1 MHNLQN
7 GSSID
12 LRTFVFGLLNSCRL
26 KKTIESK
33 QAESINL

>member
-12 LRTFVFGLLNSCRL
+12 LRTFVSGLLNSCRL

-33 QAESINL
+33 KAENINL